1 MCRKYSINLLLLV
14 SVAII
19 GLGMQSPKSSEENSE
34 FRWLEDS
41 GATTGIKYST
51 HHLSSL
57 SLEVDSGPPV
67 EIESEKEQLDAQT
80 TRVTRRVY
88 SDPVNAG
95 RQLMET
101 TVEEIKQMPNGR
113 SSAVRTTSRRNV
125 NGRLSVVQKETQEVV
140 PSGADAYRITKT
152 LLLPG
157 MNSSLVEKAQVQ
169 QIEKRNGDKSVEIDR
184 TRFEPGPD
192 GKLNAAERRV
202 SQNEL
207 GKDRT
212 QTEEQVYRYDVNRKI
227 SLTQQL
233 KIHEW
238 KDASGQMRQ
247 QSESYAADLNGK
259 LKLDSRSTIVQKQ
272 LGNQKQETTEIVEE
286 RNTIAPNEG
295 LRLVRKVVENVQPT
309 GANETERRLEVFQ
322 PDPNGRMQSIYS
334 QQVIEN
340 K

>member
-1 MCRKYSINLLLLV
+1 
-14 SVAII
+14 
-19 GLGMQSPKSSEENSE
+19 
-34 FRWLEDS
+34 
-41 GATTGIKYST
+41 
-51 HHLSSL
+51 
-57 SLEVDSGPPV
+57 
-67 EIESEKEQLDAQT
+67 
-80 TRVTRRVY
+80 
-88 SDPVNAG
+88 
-95 RQLMET
+95 
-101 TVEEIKQMPNGR
+101 
-113 SSAVRTTSRRNV
+113 
-125 NGRLSVVQKETQEVV
+125 VV
-140 PSGADAYRITKT
+140 PSGTDAYRITKT

-169 QIEKRNGDKSVEIDR
+169 QTEKRNGDKSVEIDR

-202 SQNEL
+202 SQNVQ
-207 GKDRT
+207 GKDQT

-238 KDASGQMRQ
+238 KDSSGQLRQ

-259 LKLDSRSTIVQKQ
+259 LKLDGRSTIVQKP

-286 RNTIAPNEG
+286 RNTTAPNEG
-295 LRLVRKVVENVQPT
+295 LRLVRKVVENVQPL

-334 QQVIEN
+334 QQAIET